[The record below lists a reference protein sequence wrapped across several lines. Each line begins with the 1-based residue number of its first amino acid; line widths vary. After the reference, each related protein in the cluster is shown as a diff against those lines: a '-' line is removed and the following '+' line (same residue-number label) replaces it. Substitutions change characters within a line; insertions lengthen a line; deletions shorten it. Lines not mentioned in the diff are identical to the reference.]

1 MSLSQIFVHIHLFNF
16 YFFIFTHFRGW
27 GDDLFQLKKLTR
39 TLARCKDKFSQ
50 LSRVRT
56 RVRSLINSQ
65 VTHSS
70 GLKMNFKENK
80 TAKSYFSLSLASFLG
95 FWGCSESFLDHLP
108 KKRWRGGWSKNSQNG
123 SQTTQKTRKGANNQL
138 KYNLA
143 VLFSLKF
150 IFNSEE
156 WVTCD
161 KLKGHSGWK
170 GFYFYFL
177 FVWSPSFSDHCIC
190 TVCLLFHKVR

>member
-50 LSRVRT
+50 LRGGFGAVLRVFWIT
-56 RVRSLINSQ
+56 FLQ
-65 VTHSS
+65 
-70 GLKMNFKENK
+70 KE
-80 TAKSYFSLSLASFLG
+80 
-95 FWGCSESFLDHLP
+95 
-108 KKRWRGGWSKNSQNG
+108 WRGGWSKNSQNG
-123 SQTTQKTRKGANNQL
+123 SKTTQKTRKDDNDQL
-138 KYNLA
+138 KYKLA

-150 IFNSEE
+150 IFNPKE